1 MRTIYHLL
9 IILYPVS
16 LDVAVLSFKKFPHLS
31 SLKDCRFSSD
41 QNSSASQGLSLG
53 TCKVITSM
61 FDIYQ
66 RKIAE
71 EVQFLH
77 CCYINALPF
86 AFQHAMDQHRNARA
100 RTAFFQGYLTF
111 KTLPSP
117 GQGIFHR
124 PGVGSAPRHQNSLP
138 HYPFF
143 PLETHRVAECKG

>member
-1 MRTIYHLL
+1 MCHLVIL
-9 IILYPVS
+9 LYPVS
-16 LDVAVLSFKKFPHLS
+16 LGFALLSSRKFPHLS

-61 FDIYQ
+61 IDIYQ
-66 RKIAE
+66 RTIAE
-71 EVQFLH
+71 EVQFLY

-86 AFQHAMDQHRNARA
+86 ALQHVMDQHRNARA

-117 GQGIFHR
+117 GRRIFRR
-124 PGVGSAPRHQNSLP
+124 PGVGSAARHQNSLP
-138 HYPFF
+138 HCPFF
-143 PLETHRVAECKG
+143 PSETHRVAKCKG